1 MLCATVLAL
10 WLFLVVLI
18 DDIILIVVVVIVVIF
33 VRVKL
38 RAILSS
44 FGNTVC
50 KDAL

>member
-18 DDIILIVVVVIVVIF
+18 DDIVFVVVIF